1 MCYLG
6 CLLLL
11 SINSVRNYS
20 NAWKETSS
28 QYLINLHRL
37 LSKDCFEQISSF
49 LHIVTTAEES
59 NLSPHKL
66 NKILPLH
73 ETIKK
78 RCLSLYQ
85 PLQQLSIDERMVKS
99 KARTHFW
106 QYIRNKTTKWGYKYW
121 VLADPT
127 GFTIDF
133 DIYYGSDQ
141 QGQSGKGLAYD
152 VVTKLIS
159 PFFFQGYQLF
169 CDNFY
174 TSPTLLCDLLDSG
187 ITATGTLRTN

>member
-1 MCYLG
+1 VDQDVLQRLVTATNDYAEKNRNTKANMYRRFRRHPLSCEEIMCYLG

-20 NAWKETSS
+20 YAWKETSS

-37 LSKDCFEQISSF
+37 LSKDRFEQISSF

-66 NKILPLH
+66 KKILPLH

-99 KARTHFW
+99 KARTHFR
-106 QYIRNKTTKWGYKYW
+106 QYIRNKPTKWGYKYW

-133 DIYYGSDQ
+133 DVYTDQ
-141 QGQSGKGLAYD
+141 INKGNQAKD
-152 VVTKLIS
+152 
-159 PFFFQGYQLF
+159 
-169 CDNFY
+169 
-174 TSPTLLCDLLDSG
+174 
-187 ITATGTLRTN
+187 